1 MGCCGT
7 ADDVNVMALEAAND
21 DELRLSIA
29 YEDGN
34 ARLETAN
41 GRVPVVI
48 QVCETL
54 QERCEL
60 GLLKLN

>member
-1 MGCCGT
+1 MGSSGT
-7 ADDVNVMALEAAND
+7 TDDVNVMALEAAND
-21 DELRLSIA
+21 DEVRLSLA

-48 QVCETL
+48 QVGEML

-60 GLLKLN
+60 DLLKIN